1 MIQYIAILLLAIN
14 GLFSLLSPE
23 VHCSIYR
30 EKRMNTSPLTLL
42 VMGVSGSGKS
52 HIGHLLAQAI
62 HADFID
68 ADDHHSENSIAKMAR
83 GEPLNDNDRQGWLL
97 TLANLYRDYREQ
109 GKDVVI
115 GCSALK
121 HRYRDVLRQGAPELK
136 ILYLHGSREVL
147 MERLGGRSG
156 HFFTGEHMLNSQLAD
171 LEMPEEAEAVRLDIR
186 QSPEGIVTDFLS
198 RSGIQR

>member
-1 MIQYIAILLLAIN
+1 MIHYIAILLLAIN

-52 HIGHLLAQAI
+52 HIGKLLAQTA
-62 HADFID
+62 HAEFID
-68 ADDHHSENSIAKMAR
+68 ADDHHSQNNITKMAR
-83 GEPLNDNDRQGWLL
+83 GEPLNDSDRQDWLL
-97 TLANLYRDYREQ
+97 TLSDLYRDYRAQ
-109 GKDVVI
+109 GKDIVI

-136 ILYLHGSREVL
+136 IL
-147 MERLGGRSG
+147 
-156 HFFTGEHMLNSQLAD
+156 
-171 LEMPEEAEAVRLDIR
+171 
-186 QSPEGIVTDFLS
+186 
-198 RSGIQR
+198 